1 MVGEHKPRMD
11 EERAQKLRLWQDALY
26 QDLQR
31 QQTTTTEFLG
41 RTFVIPP
48 NVHMIN
54 PMSDLIGN
62 SVLRNVGSNDRV
74 LDMGTGC
81 GVNAILA
88 ASVSNDVVAVD
99 VNPVAIEAAKA
110 NARRNG
116 VESSISFYVSDLF
129 TSVVGEFDVII
140 FDPPFRWFKPRE
152 ACEIATTDE
161 NYQTLVGFFEEFR
174 NYLKK
179 DGRLI
184 ICFGS
189 SGDIKYLYE
198 LIGKTELE
206 KEIIAHRKFE
216 KDGLAIDYYT
226 FLITTQD

>member
-11 EERAQKLRLWQDALY
+11 NERAQKLRSWQDSLY
-26 QDLQR
+26 QELQR
-31 QQTTTTEFLG
+31 QQTTKVEFLG

-62 SVLRNVGSNDRV
+62 SILRNVNCNDRV

-88 ASVSNDVVAVD
+88 ASESNDVVAVD
-99 VNPVAIEAAKA
+99 VNPIAIEAARE
-110 NARRNG
+110 NACRNS
-116 VESSISFYVSDLF
+116 VEECIAIYESDLF
-129 TSVVGEFDVII
+129 SSVEGEFDIII

-152 ACEIATTDE
+152 LCEIATTDE
-161 NYQTLVGFFEEFR
+161 NYKTLSGFFEDVN

-179 DGRLI
+179 EGRLLI
-184 ICFGS
+184 SFGS
-189 SGDIKYLYE
+189 SGDIEYLYE
-198 LIGKTELE
+198 LLDRVKLTR
-206 KEIIAHRKFE
+206 EIIAHRELE
-216 KDGLAIDYYT
+216 KDGLVVDYCT
-226 FLITTQD
+226 FMIRTQK